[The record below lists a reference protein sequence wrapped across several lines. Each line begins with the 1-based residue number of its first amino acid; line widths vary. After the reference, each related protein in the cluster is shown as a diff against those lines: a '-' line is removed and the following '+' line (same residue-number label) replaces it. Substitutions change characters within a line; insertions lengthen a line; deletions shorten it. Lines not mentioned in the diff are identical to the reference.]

1 MEIINLPISDI
12 IPYQKNPRRNDKAV
26 KPVMESIKQ
35 FGFKVPLVID
45 KDNVVVCGHTRLR
58 AAKRLKLTE
67 VPCIRADDLTE
78 EQIKAFRLA
87 DNKTAEFATW
97 DLELLNGELLEI
109 KDIDMGDFGFDM
121 PEPEAE
127 EDAFDVAAA
136 AEAAAKNPT
145 TTPGT
150 LYKLGEHYL
159 FCGDSTK
166 RADVN
171 RLLGGTMADMVFTDP
186 PYNVAYQG
194 GTKEKLTIKNDAMSV
209 TEFKNFLDAVFD
221 NYFAA
226 MKQGAPFYVCYA
238 SRSAIEFRQAIV
250 DSGLL
255 LKQDLVWCKNTF
267 TLGRQDYQWQ
277 HEPILY
283 GWRPGAKHRF
293 FGSRKLST
301 VIPENY
307 PVEVGVDADGHQLI
321 HINVGLKTIC
331 LRADNVEAV
340 DTDSVNSVIHV
351 DKPTRNGDHPT
362 MKPIALCAKC
372 IRNSSQQGDVVLDLF
387 GGSGST
393 LIACE
398 QINRRCY
405 TMELDPVY
413 CDVIVKRWEML
424 TGRKAEVISA

>member
-45 KDNVVVCGHTRLR
+45 KDNVVVCGHTRMR

-171 RLLGGTMADMVFTDP
+171 RLLGG
-186 PYNVAYQG
+186 
-194 GTKEKLTIKNDAMSV
+194 
-209 TEFKNFLDAVFD
+209 D
-221 NYFAA
+221 N
-226 MKQGAPFYVCYA
+226 G
-238 SRSAIEFRQAIV
+238 
-250 DSGLL
+250 
-255 LKQDLVWCKNTF
+255 
-267 TLGRQDYQWQ
+267 
-277 HEPILY
+277 
-283 GWRPGAKHRF
+283 
-293 FGSRKLST
+293 
-301 VIPENY
+301 
-307 PVEVGVDADGHQLI
+307 
-321 HINVGLKTIC
+321 
-331 LRADNVEAV
+331 
-340 DTDSVNSVIHV
+340 
-351 DKPTRNGDHPT
+351 
-362 MKPIALCAKC
+362 
-372 IRNSSQQGDVVLDLF
+372 
-387 GGSGST
+387 
-393 LIACE
+393 
-398 QINRRCY
+398 
-405 TMELDPVY
+405 
-413 CDVIVKRWEML
+413 
-424 TGRKAEVISA
+424 

>member
-127 EDAFDVAAA
+127 EDAFDVVAA

-159 FCGDSTK
+159 YCGDSTK

-171 RLLGGTMADMVFTDP
+171 RLLGG
-186 PYNVAYQG
+186 G
-194 GTKEKLTIKNDAMSV
+194 KWLTWYLPTLRIMSPIK
-209 TEFKNFLDAVFD
+209 
-221 NYFAA
+221 AA
-226 MKQGAPFYVCYA
+226 P
-238 SRSAIEFRQAIV
+238 R
-250 DSGLL
+250 
-255 LKQDLVWCKNTF
+255 T
-267 TLGRQDYQWQ
+267 
-277 HEPILY
+277 
-283 GWRPGAKHRF
+283 
-293 FGSRKLST
+293 
-301 VIPENY
+301 
-307 PVEVGVDADGHQLI
+307 
-321 HINVGLKTIC
+321 
-331 LRADNVEAV
+331 
-340 DTDSVNSVIHV
+340 
-351 DKPTRNGDHPT
+351 
-362 MKPIALCAKC
+362 
-372 IRNSSQQGDVVLDLF
+372 SSP
-387 GGSGST
+387 SK
-393 LIACE
+393 
-398 QINRRCY
+398 
-405 TMELDPVY
+405 MMP
-413 CDVIVKRWEML
+413 
-424 TGRKAEVISA
+424 